1 MLLEEY
7 ICISL
12 NISTNIYCI
21 ALFICNYL
29 LSTKNN
35 VWPIRFATQQ
45 QQVYVYSIYI
55 YMYQKKSPYKA
66 SIYVKRETTEEVTPT
81 KFPSLSE
88 TWIHL
93 TKYSSHRC
101 AELR

>member
-1 MLLEEY
+1 MY
-7 ICISL
+7 
-12 NISTNIYCI
+12 ISTNIYCI

-55 YMYQKKSPYKA
+55 YMYQKK
-66 SIYVKRETTEEVTPT
+66 
-81 KFPSLSE
+81 KFLQGINICKKGDDGGSNSLKVPLPFRDMDS
-88 TWIHL
+88 L
-93 TKYSSHRC
+93 N
-101 AELR
+101 